1 MSRCDALNERKS
13 RREGRANFPGAHPGS
28 AGILAC
34 LVLGNDLLTET
45 SRQGCLRSQDA
56 CAPRIFALTLSMRPI
71 GKTRQTSSL
80 PYTFRRKNGEETNNA
95 RRAVRI
101 RLGGRR
107 SQERNEETE

>member
-45 SRQGCLRSQDA
+45 SRQGCLRSQDICLDSFDA
-56 CAPRIFALTLSMRPI
+56 AYRENQANFQFALHISEE
-71 GKTRQTSSL
+71 KW
-80 PYTFRRKNGEETNNA
+80 RRDK
-95 RRAVRI
+95 
-101 RLGGRR
+101 
-107 SQERNEETE
+107 